1 MDIHSILQS
10 DFSFVASLCVCA
22 NRNYFELCL
31 ESVLL
36 HKQGVTVMLSNGF
49 IRRSLLN
56 HTAQCII
63 MVLLLQRTQKLGVV

>member
-1 MDIHSILQS
+1 MDIQSILQS
-10 DFSFVASLCVCA
+10 DFSFVVSLCVCA
-22 NRNYFELCL
+22 NRNYFEPCL

-63 MVLLLQRTQKLGVV
+63 MGIVITVY